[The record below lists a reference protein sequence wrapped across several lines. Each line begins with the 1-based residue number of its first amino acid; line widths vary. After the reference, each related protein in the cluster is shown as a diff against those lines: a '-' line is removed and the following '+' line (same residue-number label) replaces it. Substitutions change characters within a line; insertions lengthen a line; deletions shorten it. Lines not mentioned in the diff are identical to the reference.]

1 MTSLPQWVISARGAP
16 PRRES
21 LDAFKPAAVGQIR
34 RALPMDPGSPPALVL
49 VTHTDIAPGA
59 VAVVLLSPDID
70 LATDRDMMLD
80 PADTGLPYAL
90 LAQSDVFGYVW
101 AVQLDAWLADAP
113 TAVAGAMMQSASEGV
128 SDCITPA
135 GSLVLS
141 DDDPRWRF
149 KEAELTRLTTLSAEC
164 TDQLLEGEIHTHVDP
179 FALRPPEP
187 DDLLDVW
194 EFVLNLVD
202 GLKSGSVELP
212 AWLLAA
218 KFSEPAYERKW
229 RESGAY
235 DAYRVLTGLIEQLLP
250 CIDNDPPLRHGN
262 ARVEGRVGA
271 PAGPDPVAPVLVTE
285 AAHGHRCVRL
295 LARSGDW
302 DRQPARALLSDD
314 ALMQIVP
321 VLGRP

>member
-16 PRRES
+16 SRRQS
-21 LDAFKPAAVGQIR
+21 PDAIKPVAVGQIR
-34 RALPMDPGSPPALVL
+34 RALPMDPGSPPALIL
-49 VTHTDIAPGA
+49 VIGTDVAPSTVT
-59 VAVVLLSPDID
+59 VALLSPDIE

-80 PADTGLPYAL
+80 QADTGLPYAL
-90 LAQSDVFGYVW
+90 LAQSDVFGYIW

-113 TAVAGAMMQSASEGV
+113 TAVVDAIAQSASGGA
-128 SDCITPA
+128 SGHITPA
-135 GSLVLS
+135 GSPVLS
-141 DDDPRWRF
+141 GEDPRWRF
-149 KEAELTRLTTLSAEC
+149 KEAELARLTALSTEC
-164 TDQLLEGEIHTHVDP
+164 TEQLLEGEIHTHVDP

-194 EFVLNLVD
+194 EFVLNLAD

-212 AWLLAA
+212 AWLLAD

-235 DAYRVLTGLIEQLLP
+235 DAYRVLTGLLEQLLP

-271 PAGPDPVAPVLVTE
+271 PAGSDPVAPVLVME